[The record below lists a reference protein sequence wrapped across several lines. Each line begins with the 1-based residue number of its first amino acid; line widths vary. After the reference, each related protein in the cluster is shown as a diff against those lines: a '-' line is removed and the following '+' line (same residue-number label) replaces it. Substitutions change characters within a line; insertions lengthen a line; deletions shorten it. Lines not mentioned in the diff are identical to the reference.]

1 MEPIFATSTV
11 TILSAGL
18 VVYLVVRKSKN
29 TYKKKKYI
37 KFNEV
42 NTP

>member
-29 TYKKKKYI
+29 TYKKKNI